1 MSIKV
6 TVNPNAPDPAD
17 IIVLEHD
24 RQVVLDAEF
33 EWSDGHKTTMSV
45 YIHGT
50 VLNPETGETS
60 KTVTWEMPPATKV
73 SQEQAIDLDQEGH
86 TFQ

>member
-1 MSIKV
+1 MAV
-6 TVNPNAPDPAD
+6 TLRVNPNTTEEGNQ
-17 IIVLEHD
+17 VVMEHD
-24 RQVVLDAEF
+24 RQVILDVEI
-33 EWSDGHKTTMSV
+33 EWSDGMKTTLTV
-45 YIHGT
+45 YVHGT

-73 SQEQAIDLDQEGH
+73 DSEQAIDLDQEDH